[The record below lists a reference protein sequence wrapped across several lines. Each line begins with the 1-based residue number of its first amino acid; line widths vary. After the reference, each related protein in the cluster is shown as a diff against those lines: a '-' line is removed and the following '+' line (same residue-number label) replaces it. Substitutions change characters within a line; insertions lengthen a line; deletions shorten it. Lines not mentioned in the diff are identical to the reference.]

1 MDESPQGVTGT
12 ATRPL
17 APPLPPAA
25 PPRVWWWRAELRR
38 AAPALALFAAVRLTG
53 VAMVAIW
60 SVHLG
65 RHPRNVLGLEWDGG
79 WYWHIARYGY
89 GTIVQ
94 SAPGSGRVYNDLAF
108 FPLFP
113 GLIHALST
121 VLPIGPVNAALV
133 IAWVG
138 AAVAAWGVY
147 AVGEVLHGRRV
158 GIALVALWALLPHAV
173 VLTMAYTESLMTAFA
188 AWALYAA
195 LTNRWL
201 TAGTLAA
208 LAGLCRPN
216 GIAAAAAVVVA
227 AAAYLWQRRRDGE
240 PTVPRAWGA
249 VLLAP
254 AGWLG
259 YVAWVGLRTHSPTG
273 YFQVQ
278 SRWGSRF
285 DFGHYTVF
293 MLKHLV
299 TGHDTLV
306 VYLTAAIALGSV
318 LLFLLGVL
326 DRQPLALLVYSALLI
341 TMALGGAHYF
351 TSRPR
356 LLLPAFPLL
365 IPLALALAR
374 ARLRTVAVLLAG
386 LAGFSFFYGTY
397 LLTVSRH
404 SL

>member
-1 MDESPQGVTGT
+1 MEDSPQGIIGT
-12 ATRPL
+12 ATRQL
-17 APPLPPAA
+17 VSPPQPAA

-53 VAMVAIW
+53 VVMVAIW
-60 SVHLG
+60 SLHLH

-79 WYWHIARYGY
+79 WYWHIVRYGY
-89 GTIVQ
+89 GTIVH
-94 SAPGSGRVYNDLAF
+94 SPGSGRVYNDLAF
-108 FPLFP
+108 FPLYP
-113 GLIHALST
+113 GLVRTVIT

-133 IAWVG
+133 VSWV
-138 AAVAAWGVY
+138 AAALAAWGVY
-147 AVGEVLHGRRV
+147 AIGELLHGRRV

-188 AWALYAA
+188 AWSLYAA
-195 LTNRWL
+195 LTHRWL

-216 GIAAAAAVVVA
+216 GIAAGAAVSAA
-227 AAAYLWQRRRDGE
+227 AAAYLWQRHRAGQ

-254 AGWLG
+254 AGWVG
-259 YVAWVGLRTHSPTG
+259 YVAWVGFKTHSPAG

-278 SRWGSRF
+278 SGWGSKF
-285 DFGHYTVF
+285 DFGHYTLF
-293 MLKHLV
+293 MLKHLIL
-299 TGHDTLV
+299 GHDSLV
-306 VYLTAAIALGSV
+306 VYLTAGIAMGAV

-326 DRQPLALLVYSALLI
+326 DRQPVALIVYSSLLI
-341 TMALGGAHYF
+341 AMALGGAHFF

-365 IPLALALAR
+365 LPLAVALAR
-374 ARLRTVAVLLAG
+374 ARPRTVAVLLTG
-386 LAGFSFFYGTY
+386 LAGFSLFYGTY
-397 LLTVSRH
+397 LLTISRRV
-404 SL
+404 L